1 MALDEAV
8 PRALLQR
15 TTRHHRHSAGPRGD
29 ARVRITLL
37 VDEANARAREVAA
50 TLRARYRFV
59 AEDRAEVGVVVG
71 GDGFMLRT
79 LHRLL
84 DDGRRLPVYGLNLG
98 TVGFLLNDL
107 DADGVLE
114 RLAAA
119 EPSELHPLRMHAQML
134 DGTQTVH
141 LAVNE
146 VSLLRASAQS
156 ARVRVTVDETVQIEN
171 LYGDGVLVATAA
183 GSTAY
188 NRSAG
193 GQIIP
198 LSARLLALTP
208 IAGFRPR
215 GWRGALL
222 DAATAV
228 GIEVVD
234 LDKRPVQAAADH
246 REVGTVRSVMIR
258 QAEDVALTLLFDPH
272 HTLEAR
278 ILREQFR

>member
-1 MALDEAV
+1 
-8 PRALLQR
+8 
-15 TTRHHRHSAGPRGD
+15 
-29 ARVRITLL
+29 VRIALL
-37 VDEANARAREVAA
+37 VDHANPEARAVGAG
-50 TLRARYRFV
+50 LQARYPFNP
-59 AEDRAEVGVVVG
+59 EDRAEVAVVVG

-84 DDGRRLPVYGLNLG
+84 DEGRRLPVYGLNLG

-107 DADGVLE
+107 DADALLE

-119 EPSELHPLRMHAQML
+119 EPSELHPLRMQAQMV
-134 DGTQTVH
+134 DGTATNH

-156 ARVRVTVDETVQIEN
+156 ARVRVTVDGTVQIED
-171 LYGDGVLVATAA
+171 LYGDGILVATAA

-193 GQIIP
+193 GPIIP
-198 LSARLLALTP
+198 LSAQLLALTP

-222 DAATAV
+222 DAGTAV

-234 LDKRPVQAAADH
+234 LDKRPVQASADH
-246 REVGTVRSVMIR
+246 REVGMVRSITIR
-258 QAEDVALTLLFDPH
+258 QADHAALTLLFDPH

>member
-1 MALDEAV
+1 
-8 PRALLQR
+8 
-15 TTRHHRHSAGPRGD
+15 
-29 ARVRITLL
+29 VRIALL
-37 VDEANARAREVAA
+37 VDEANPRAREVGT
-50 TLRARYRFV
+50 TLGARYRFT
-59 AEDRAEVGVVVG
+59 AEDLADVGVVVG

-84 DDGRRLPVYGLNLG
+84 DDGRPLPVYGLNLG

-107 DADGVLE
+107 DADGLLE
-114 RLAAA
+114 RLTTA
-119 EPSELHPLRMHAQML
+119 EPTELHPLRMHARML
-134 DGTQTVH
+134 DGTETTH

-156 ARVRVTVDETVQIEN
+156 ARVRVTVDGTVQIED

-198 LSARLLALTP
+198 LSAKLLALTP
-208 IAGFRPR
+208 VAGFRPR

-222 DAATAV
+222 DASTAV
-228 GIEVVD
+228 EIEVVD
-234 LDKRPVQAAADH
+234 LAKRPVQAAADH
-246 REVGTVRSVMIR
+246 REVGTVRTVTIR
-258 QAEDVALTLLFDPH
+258 QADDAALTLLFDPH